1 MKNLDVLI
9 IGSGPAGNT
18 TAIYTVRSGL
28 STAIITGS
36 TLGGQL
42 TITTEV
48 ENYPGFPEPIYG
60 GELMNRF
67 LKQSENLGVEIIYDT
82 VIDVDLSKKPFICK
96 TENNEI
102 ISANNLVIA
111 TGASTKWLGIKGEK
125 EFLGYGVSACAV
137 CDGGFF
143 RKKVV
148 AVIGGGESA
157 GIEALHLSELASK
170 VYIIYRKDSF
180 ARISKAITNKIFTK
194 DNIEIIYNT
203 EVLEIFG
210 QEQPKKITHIKLF
223 NNKTNETSELKLDG
237 LFVAIGR
244 KPETDLFKNS
254 NLEIDESGYIITESD
269 STRTNIKNV
278 YAVGDV
284 SNKKYKQAATAV
296 GYGCIAGLE
305 IQEDL

>member
-1 MKNLDVLI
+1 MKNTDVLI

-18 TAIYTVRSGL
+18 AAIYTIRAGL
-28 STAIITGS
+28 STIIVTGS
-36 TLGGQL
+36 SLGGQL

-48 ENYPGFPEPIYG
+48 ENYPGFPRPIYG
-60 GELMNRF
+60 SELMDRI
-67 LKQSENLGVEIIYDT
+67 LDQSRNLGVEIIQDT
-82 VIDVDLSKKPFICK
+82 VTSIDLSQKPFTCK

-102 ISANNLVIA
+102 ILANNLVIA
-111 TGASTKWLGIKGEK
+111 TGAGTKWLGIKGEK

-143 RKKVV
+143 KKKNV

-170 VYIIYRKDSF
+170 VYIIYRKDTF
-180 ARISKAITNKIFTK
+180 YRIDRVILDKIFNK
-194 DNIEIIYNT
+194 NNVEIIYNT

-210 QEQPKKITHIKLF
+210 QEQPRKVTHLKLL
-223 NNKTNETSELKLDG
+223 NNKTNIISELKLDG
-237 LFVAIGR
+237 VFIAIGR
-244 KPETDLFKNS
+244 NPETNLFKNS
-254 NLEIDESGYIITESD
+254 SLHIDNDGYIVTQPD
-269 STRTNIKNV
+269 SARTNIKNV

-284 SNKKYKQAATAV
+284 TNKKFKQAATAV

-305 IQEDL
+305 IQEDI